1 MWWRSALIAGPMFP
15 VSTLASPAANGAA
28 AARQTAPV
36 CPAEPQALHADRA
49 IDPCIGM
56 DICIRLAARLGA
68 LAYRLDH
75 AHDPPSYAV
84 ESERLDR
91 DGVRYGLGPI
101 KGDCIFTFGNATS
114 GKGQP
119 HPCSGSS
126 PTVRRDRPVH
136 TASTRTESFRFI
148 SSISALSLPSSLRRS
163 GNLMILTT

>member
-1 MWWRSALIAGPMFP
+1 MWWRSALIAGPMFS

-56 DICIRLAARLGA
+56 DICIRLGA

-91 DGVRYGLGPI
+91 DGVRYVLGPI
-101 KGDCIFTFGNATS
+101 KRDCSFTHGNVTS
-114 GKGQP
+114 
-119 HPCSGSS
+119 
-126 PTVRRDRPVH
+126 
-136 TASTRTESFRFI
+136 
-148 SSISALSLPSSLRRS
+148 
-163 GNLMILTT
+163 